1 MMGFA
6 REGASLKRSPLPRAP
21 SSKDE
26 GGDAGGEAAS
36 LREAPLPQTPTPEEQ
51 LALGLCA
58 SAGLVP
64 PEMWEDSGEVVQVHG
79 G

>member
-1 MMGFA
+1 MRGRGLF
-6 REGASLKRSPLPRAP
+6 LQKSPLPRAP

-36 LREAPLPQTPTPEEQ
+36 LREAPLPQTPTPEER
-51 LALGLCA
+51 LAFCLCA

-64 PEMWEDSGEVVQVHG
+64 PERWEGFVEVARVHG